1 MGREQPWPGFF
12 PGELGA
18 LVHHDEV
25 PLCLDVV
32 SRGLAHAAVVALFL
46 LPLLC
51 LLLPLLLLA
60 CGDMAGHMGE
70 VFCTEGAGA
79 GSFLTDLH
87 VRLEPSVFFVE
98 VMLLLQVAVRVPD
111 LGERLPAK
119 EAGGSSPVT
128 LAPWHFFFFFCF
140 LEAEE
145 VVGLSVELLFSAPFL
160 SWDCSGSE
168 LGVGVRARSSSKEY
182 VG

>member
-1 MGREQPWPGFF
+1 MNHTRTHTLKHTLLTCSYIFF
-12 PGELGA
+12 DFFVFFEHFIVFFVVLCTKVGCA
-18 LVHHDEV
+18 LALALSLAF
-25 PLCLDVV
+25 PLF
-32 SRGLAHAAVVALFL
+32 FL
-46 LPLLC
+46 S
-51 LLLPLLLLA
+51 LLPLLLLA

-119 EAGGSSPVT
+119 EAGGRLSHHLGTSSFSASGK
-128 LAPWHFFFFFCF
+128 LKK
-140 LEAEE
+140 
-145 VVGLSVELLFSAPFL
+145 LSVCLGSCCSPLLS
-160 SWDCSGSE
+160 S
-168 LGVGVRARSSSKEY
+168 LGTSRARSSGL
-182 VG
+182 V

>member
-1 MGREQPWPGFF
+1 
-12 PGELGA
+12 
-18 LVHHDEV
+18 
-25 PLCLDVV
+25 
-32 SRGLAHAAVVALFL
+32 
-46 LPLLC
+46 
-51 LLLPLLLLA
+51 
-60 CGDMAGHMGE
+60 MGE
-70 VFCTEGAGA
+70 VFCAEGAGA

-160 SWDCSGSE
+160 SGDCSGSE
-168 LGVGVRARSSSKEY
+168 LGVGVRGNVVFQR
-182 VG
+182 VRRLRR